1 MRPIIV
7 WVIICFCILIG
18 IASLRAEAA
27 TAHDQYD
34 SVAGEIVCIKGYS
47 YIYAPISDTYVQM
60 FEIVEQAKYSN
71 AEATVLV
78 SLPIKCK

>member
-7 WVIICFCILIG
+7 WVIICLCILIG
-18 IASLRAEAA
+18 IASIRAEAA
-27 TAHDQYD
+27 TAHDQYEE
-34 SVAGEIVCIKGYS
+34 VAVEIVCLKGYS

-71 AEATVLV
+71 TDATVLV

>member
-1 MRPIIV
+1 MRPIV
-7 WVIICFCILIG
+7 WVIICFCILAG

-27 TAHDQYD
+27 TAHGQYE

-60 FEIVEQAKYSN
+60 FEIVVQAKYSN
-71 AEATVLV
+71 ADATVLV

>member
-1 MRPIIV
+1 MKPIAMMVVGLCALAI
-7 WVIICFCILIG
+7 
-18 IASLRAEAA
+18 IASIKANAS

-34 SVAGEIVCIKGYS
+34 SVAGEVVCIKGYS

-60 FEIVEQAKYSN
+60 FEIVEQAKYSK
-71 AEATVLV
+71 ADATVLV

>member
-1 MRPIIV
+1 MKPIIV
-7 WVIICFCILIG
+7 WIIICFCILIG

-27 TAHDQYD
+27 IAHDQYEQI
-34 SVAGEIVCIKGYS
+34 AGEIVCIKGYS

-60 FEIVEQAKYSN
+60 FEIVEQAKYSK
-71 AEATVLV
+71 ADATVLV

>member
-1 MRPIIV
+1 MKPIIV

-18 IASLRAEAA
+18 IASIRAEAA

>member
-7 WVIICFCILIG
+7 WVIICFCILVG

-27 TAHDQYD
+27 TAHDQYE
-34 SVAGEIVCIKGYS
+34 SVAGEIVCIKEYS

-71 AEATVLV
+71 ADATVLV

>member
-1 MRPIIV
+1 MKPIAMM
-7 WVIICFCILIG
+7 VIGLCA
-18 IASLRAEAA
+18 IAIIAITKANAS

-34 SVAGEIVCIKGYS
+34 SVAGEVVCIKGYS

-60 FEIVEQAKYSN
+60 FEIVEQARHSKAY
-71 AEATVLV
+71 AKVLV

>member
-7 WVIICFCILIG
+7 WVIICLCILIG
-18 IASLRAEAA
+18 IASIRVEAA
-27 TAHDQYD
+27 TAHDQYE
-34 SVAGEIVCIKGYS
+34 SVAGEMVCLKGYS

-71 AEATVLV
+71 TDATVLV

>member
-1 MRPIIV
+1 MRPIIA
-7 WVIICFCILIG
+7 WVIICFCILVG

-27 TAHDQYD
+27 TAHDPYD

>member
-1 MRPIIV
+1 MKPIIV

-18 IASLRAEAA
+18 IASIRAEAA
-27 TAHDQYD
+27 TAHDQYE

-60 FEIVEQAKYSN
+60 FEIVEQQIPHGASLL
-71 AEATVLV
+71 T

>member
-1 MRPIIV
+1 MRPIV
-7 WVIICFCILIG
+7 WVIICFCALAI

-27 TAHDQYD
+27 TAPDQYD

-60 FEIVEQAKYSN
+60 FEIVEQAKYSK
-71 AEATVLV
+71 ADATVLV